1 MDPLFFAGN
10 AGIVLTGTYSVT
22 GTSFGTSFLVILGFF
37 TGAGITVTGG
47 TGGYVTVEAYFALR
61 GAI

>member
-10 AGIVLTGTYSVT
+10 AGIVVT
-22 GTSFGTSFLVILGFF
+22 GTDSVSGASFGTSFLVILGFL
-37 TGAGITVTGG
+37 TGAGITVTGS
-47 TGGYVTVEAYFALR
+47 TGGSVTVEAYFDLR